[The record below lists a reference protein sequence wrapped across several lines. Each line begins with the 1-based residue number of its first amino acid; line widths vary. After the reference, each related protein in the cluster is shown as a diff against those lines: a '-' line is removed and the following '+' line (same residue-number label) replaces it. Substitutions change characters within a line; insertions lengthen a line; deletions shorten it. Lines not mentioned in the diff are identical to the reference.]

1 MDFCFQN
8 FSVCLDN
15 IVGEKPHWIIVLII
29 GTFIGLSIKKASE
42 LSQYFF
48 RHFKKNRISGH
59 WFHYYSNYKDQEIM
73 FSEEELSIS
82 PGMKTPLSFVT
93 FHDNPQHSKYSG
105 IIKFEKNFVILVSS
119 ADRDEENIYQR
130 FLLPPSGN
138 DDLLIGL
145 TLAHD
150 YNGRASVN
158 PSILSRKKLNQ
169 DMFSKLINQRIF
181 SDTQNKIMNLK

>member
-15 IVGEKPHWIIVLII
+15 IVGERPHWIIVLII
-29 GTFIGLSIKKASE
+29 GTFIGLSIKKSSE
-42 LSQYFF
+42 LSQYFL
-48 RHFKKNRISGH
+48 RHLKKHRISGH
-59 WFHYYSNYKDQEIM
+59 WFHYYTNYKDGDII

-82 PGMKTPLSFVT
+82 PGMKTSLSFVT
-93 FHDNPQHSKYSG
+93 FHDNPHHSKYSG
-105 IIKFEKNFVILVSS
+105 TIIFEKNFAILVSS

-150 YNGRASVN
+150 YNGKASVN
-158 PSILSRKKLNQ
+158 PSILSRKRLNQ
-169 DMFSKLINQRIF
+169 DKFNSLISQRIF
-181 SDTQNKIMNLK
+181 FDTQNKIMNLK